1 MQVLLVI
8 GIATKQQIQSDQ
20 NHTAAVINISGYFF
34 LLLYPTLEEEHCVTA
49 GDSSIHQPLHCYVM
63 WWLLQDGRTPR

>member
-8 GIATKQQIQSDQ
+8 GIATQQQIQSDQ

-49 GDSSIHQPLHCYVM
+49 EC
-63 WWLLQDGRTPR
+63 